1 MPHHQR
7 KKIID
12 IASAIVLLTLIMLD
26 AVLWRNIFVA
36 RGDAGDI
43 GVAGRAVGS
52 VAAPRIYFLPVTQ
65 GESALLVLSRGVTV
79 LTDAGSDGS
88 IVDDLQKV
96 LPSVAPPYIDL
107 AIISYPQAADYEGYE
122 YVLQHYQVGAFVYNG
137 RADAAHRTEWSQLT
151 AIIAAK
157 HIPLITVGA
166 GDSIRFGDADAGV
179 ASGTDGAI
187 AEIDILSPGVAFA
200 HSPDPSDT
208 GIVQRVITQRFTA
221 LLAADIGVNV
231 EDALLARAVQGAGV
245 STGPRTSANLRAN
258 ILKAPF
264 PGLGTAA
271 GDAFLRAV
279 APQTIIIA
287 PGIKNTAS
295 APTKAMLAYLASS
308 TALSTKAFIISSR
321 PGVFLLYNK

>member
-1 MPHHQR
+1 M
-7 KKIID
+7 
-12 IASAIVLLTLIMLD
+12 SAIVLLTLIVLD

-36 RGDAGDI
+36 RSDTDA
-43 GVAGRAVGS
+43 A
-52 VAAPRIYFLPVTQ
+52 AAPRIYFLPVTQ
-65 GESALLVLSRGVTV
+65 GESALLVLPGGVTV

-96 LPSVAPPYIDL
+96 LPPGAPPYIDL
-107 AIISYPQAADYEGYE
+107 AVISYPQAADYDGYQ
-122 YVLQHYQVGAFVYNG
+122 YLLQHYQVGAFVYNG
-137 RADAAHRTEWSQLT
+137 RADVAHRTEWNQLT
-151 AIIAAK
+151 AAIAAK

-166 GDSIRFGDADAGV
+166 GDRIRFGGPSATV
-179 ASGTDGAI
+179 AV
-187 AEIDILSPGVAFA
+187 AEIDILSPGAAFA
-200 HSPDPSDT
+200 RSPEPSDT
-208 GIVQRVITQRFTA
+208 GIVQRVITQKFTA

-231 EDALLARAVQGAGV
+231 ENALLAQK
-245 STGPRTSANLRAN
+245 TNLRAN

-279 APQTIIIA
+279 APHTIVVM
-287 PGIKNTAS
+287 PGVKNTAS

-308 TALSTKAFIISSR
+308 TALSTKAAIVSSE